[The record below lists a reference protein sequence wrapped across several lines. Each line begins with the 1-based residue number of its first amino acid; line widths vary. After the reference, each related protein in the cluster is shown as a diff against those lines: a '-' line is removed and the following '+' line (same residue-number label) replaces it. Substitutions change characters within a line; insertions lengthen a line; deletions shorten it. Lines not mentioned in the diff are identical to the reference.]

1 MFKMFKEKRGQLT
14 TSSDGRYVLTKPLNS
29 WDTNYH
35 FIDTYNTVDYLI
47 DIDDIGYN
55 GYDTYN
61 DDELEDII
69 IFYTDMLELDN
80 NVDMIIESSWKKHSI
95 RD

>member
-1 MFKMFKEKRGQLT
+1 MFKEKRGQLT
-14 TSSDGRYVLTKPLNS
+14 KSSDGRYVLTKPLNS

-55 GYDTYN
+55 DYDTYN

-69 IFYTDMLELDN
+69 IF
-80 NVDMIIESSWKKHSI
+80 IPIC
-95 RD
+95 